1 MDRRSSKPEV
11 LTELRQRAVKLK
23 KMGKTHREI
32 AEILEIGE
40 STSRLYWARF
50 KKQGDEGLKLG
61 SRRVCSRTAES
72 IEKPNEIKPEA
83 TRFDRL
89 AVSGAIRRL
98 CKMR

>member
-40 STSRLYWARF
+40 L
-50 KKQGDEGLKLG
+50 
-61 SRRVCSRTAES
+61 
-72 IEKPNEIKPEA
+72 EA
-83 TRFDRL
+83 L
-89 AVSGAIRRL
+89 HPVSQAP
-98 CKMR
+98 CEDK